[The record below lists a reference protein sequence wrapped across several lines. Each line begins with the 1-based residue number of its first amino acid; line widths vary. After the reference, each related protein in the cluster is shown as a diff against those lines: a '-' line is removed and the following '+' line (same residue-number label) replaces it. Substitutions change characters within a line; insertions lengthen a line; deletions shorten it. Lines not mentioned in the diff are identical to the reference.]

1 MKWILAAALL
11 VGAQAAVGQDD
22 SAPRKVYYGMTLGM
36 NFGDYMRI
44 SAQPMVGYSFT
55 PQISGGVKA
64 AYEYVRDS
72 RTADTFT
79 SSNYGGSIFAR
90 YRFIPQ
96 AYLHGEFAYM
106 SYGVRT
112 SSSTTDRFGVPFLL
126 LGGGAVQRVSPA
138 VSVYAEVLVD
148 VLQDKNSPYRKW
160 QPWVSVGATVGF

>member
-11 VGAQAAVGQDD
+11 VAAQAVVGQDD
-22 SAPRKVYYGMTLGM
+22 PEPRKVYYGMTLGM

-72 RTADTFT
+72 RYTDTFT

-106 SYGVRT
+106 SYGVKT
-112 SSSTTDRFGVPFLL
+112 SGSTNDRFGVPFLL
-126 LGGGAVQRVSPA
+126 LGGGAVQRVSPS

-148 VLQDKNSPYRKW
+148 VLQDKNSPYQKW